1 MSPPT
6 HSSSK
11 TKKGFGGTKTGT
23 VRIPAMVVTQKV
35 AANKL
40 NKVNGVGRAPSRG
53 FGAPRQPGGKHS
65 SKTQQDNK
73 NINKTQHHHR
83 KVPRELPLLEAMAA
97 LEFEYADRTTTIHRE
112 DEMSSSRHSH
122 PPPPPPPHSPPPPP
136 HSPPPEPVLP
146 PPTQAQIQRQQIRLQ
161 QQQQIRQM
169 ELLQEEEQLQ
179 QQQTPNQIK
188 SKAAG
193 LEELYDFVEKHST
206 YYQGAIPSRD
216 YLSDAGRADLV
227 KVVRR
232 LGGARA
238 AAAAL
243 TNYKA
248 EVLDTRVTPSSPR
261 TTPTVAKPDSEVSSQ
276 VAETSMAHE
285 YLREGTLPALQKRAR
300 RPYSARLRAAE
311 RRVPPE
317 PVWARMGKQQA
328 NMSRD
333 AFAREVESALS
344 RDLCL
349 MIEHHTTG
357 RETDG
362 FWTLWRTPL
371 KAPTAEVSDV
381 LDAAEACARHYPTHF
396 IRAAAFDNAKGGAQ
410 TIALTYHVPTDTVE
424 PNQ

>member
-1 MSPPT
+1 MESIENET
-6 HSSSK
+6 IQSYQQVSLDQQARCLRGLNLWQEDVSGTQK
-11 TKKGFGGTKTGT
+11 ITSLSTKKAGKSQLDTSKVGGQ
-23 VRIPAMVVTQKV
+23 RPPA
-35 AANKL
+35 
-40 NKVNGVGRAPSRG
+40 PD
-53 FGAPRQPGGKHS
+53 
-65 SKTQQDNK
+65 QDNPSTK
-73 NINKTQHHHR
+73 IQPKEGLT
-83 KVPRELPLLEAMAA
+83 
-97 LEFEYADRTTTIHRE
+97 
-112 DEMSSSRHSH
+112 
-122 PPPPPPPHSPPPPP
+122 PPPSPPP

>member
-1 MSPPT
+1 
-6 HSSSK
+6 
-11 TKKGFGGTKTGT
+11 
-23 VRIPAMVVTQKV
+23 MVVTQKV

-65 SKTQQDNK
+65 SKTQQDNNK

-328 NMSRD
+328 KVSRD